1 MGSCQKRPPIT
12 RSPIYYIQTLE
23 SKNANNSEDQNMKQK
38 VKLTLS
44 LKQIKDSREKKIIL
58 LLNDSNDKVKQSKEY
73 GSTESATKNNNDCIN
88 FSQFFVMEYYFE
100 KEQFIEFQINNG
112 IKTIIIE
119 TTLGNIMGSRGQ
131 KYINNLEDN
140 SILEVSGQEITNKN
154 NMKAKFEVSIEG
166 NFSKKGISYLV
177 KYLGK
182 QNSPQNNNIY
192 RSEIIE
198 DLSGTF
204 QFLIA
209 SIPSM
214 FLSPDGNYDQN
225 IISIELWDSL
235 SSKKLNE
242 NIGPLSKF
250 INNTFSLNFENG
262 NVNVTLTLEK
272 EYSFLDYL
280 RGGVQINLTI
290 GIDYTGS
297 NGNPNSPD
305 SLHYIGTNELNS
317 YEKAIKSCG
326 NIVAYY
332 DYDQLFPVYGYGAK
346 LNNSTIVN
354 HCFAINMDNNNP
366 EINSIDNVL
375 YYYRQSLSQ
384 VDLYGPTY
392 FSPIMNEMNR
402 KAREYIESGKN
413 DIYHIL
419 MILTDGIINDM
430 ESTVDA
436 VVEASYL
443 PISII
448 IIGIGDSNFRNMHIL
463 DSDNEILYDSNKRA
477 ADRDCVQ
484 FVEFNKFNNDGI
496 KLAQEVLAEIPK
508 QLIEYFQ
515 HKKIPP
521 GDPIIDLA

>member
-1 MGSCQKRPPIT
+1 
-12 RSPIYYIQTLE
+12 
-23 SKNANNSEDQNMKQK
+23 
-38 VKLTLS
+38 
-44 LKQIKDSREKKIIL
+44 
-58 LLNDSNDKVKQSKEY
+58 
-73 GSTESATKNNNDCIN
+73 
-88 FSQFFVMEYYFE
+88 
-100 KEQFIEFQINNG
+100 
-112 IKTIIIE
+112 
-119 TTLGNIMGSRGQ
+119 
-131 KYINNLEDN
+131 
-140 SILEVSGQEITNKN
+140 
-154 NMKAKFEVSIEG
+154 
-166 NFSKKGISYLV
+166 
-177 KYLGK
+177 
-182 QNSPQNNNIY
+182 
-192 RSEIIE
+192 
-198 DLSGTF
+198 
-204 QFLIA
+204 
-209 SIPSM
+209 
-214 FLSPDGNYDQN
+214 
-225 IISIELWDSL
+225 
-235 SSKKLNE
+235 
-242 NIGPLSKF
+242 
-250 INNTFSLNFENG
+250 
-262 NVNVTLTLEK
+262 
-272 EYSFLDYL
+272 
-280 RGGVQINLTI
+280 
-290 GIDYTGS
+290 
-297 NGNPNSPD
+297 
-305 SLHYIGTNELNS
+305 
-317 YEKAIKSCG
+317 
-326 NIVAYY
+326 
-332 DYDQLFPVYGYGAK
+332 
-346 LNNSTIVN
+346 
-354 HCFAINMDNNNP
+354 MDNNNP

-463 DSDNEILYDSNKRA
+463 DSDNEILYDSKKRA

>member
-1 MGSCQKRPPIT
+1 MGACQKTPPISK
-12 RSPIYYIQTLE
+12 SPIYYIQNLE
-23 SKNANNSEDQNMKQK
+23 SKNTNNSEDQNMKQK
-38 VKLTLS
+38 VKLTIS
-44 LKQIKDSREKKIIL
+44 IKQIKDSKERSIL
-58 LLNDSNDKVKQSKEY
+58 LLLKDNNNTLIQSKEC
-73 GSTESATKNNNDCIN
+73 GRTESATKNNDNCIN
-88 FSQFFVMEYYFE
+88 FSHFFVMEYYFE
-100 KEQFIEFQINNG
+100 KEQLIEFVINKG
-112 IKTIIIE
+112 GDTISVE

-140 SILEVSGQEITNKN
+140 TVLEVSGQELTNN
-154 NMKAKFEVSIEG
+154 NMRARFEVSING
-166 NFSKKGISYLV
+166 NLPKKGISYLV

-192 RSEIIE
+192 RSEII
-198 DLSGTF
+198 DNISGNI
-204 QFLIA
+204 QFSVP

-225 IISIELWDSL
+225 IISIELWDSFA
-235 SSKKLNE
+235 SRKLNE

-250 INNTFSLNFENG
+250 INNPFTLNIENG
-262 NVNVTLTLEK
+262 TTTVKLILEK

-297 NGNPNSPD
+297 NGNPSSPN

-317 YEKAIKSCG
+317 YEIAIKSCG

-346 LNNSTIVN
+346 INNSQEVN
-354 HCFAINMDNNNP
+354 HCFPINMDNNNP
-366 EINSIDNVL
+366 EINTIDNVL
-375 YYYRQSLSQ
+375 FYYRQSLSQ
-384 VDLYGPTY
+384 VHLSGPT
-392 FSPIMNEMNR
+392 FFAPILNEMNR
-402 KAREYIESGKN
+402 KARELVQNGRN
-413 DIYHIL
+413 DIYNIL

-430 ESTVDA
+430 ERTVDA
-436 VVEASYL
+436 IVEASYL

-448 IIGIGDSNFRNMHIL
+448 IIGIGNANFKNMEILDADNGVLSDSNQRQ
-463 DSDNEILYDSNKRA
+463 

-496 KLAQEVLAEIPK
+496 QLAQEVLAEVPK
-508 QLIEYFQ
+508 QLVEYYQ

-521 GDPIIDLA
+521 ADPIIDLA

>member
-140 SILEVSGQEITNKN
+140 TVFEVSGQELSNN
-154 NMKAKFEVSIEG
+154 NMKAKIEVSLNG
-166 NFSKKGISYLV
+166 NLPQKGISYLV

-192 RSEIIE
+192 RSEIINNS
-198 DLSGTF
+198 LNNVKFSVPTF
-204 QFLIA
+204 
-209 SIPSM
+209 PSM
-214 FLSPDGNYDQN
+214 FLCPDGNYDQN
-225 IISIELWDSL
+225 IISIELWDFI
-235 SSKKLNE
+235 SSIKLNE

-250 INNTFSLNFENG
+250 INNPFSLTFPNG
-262 NVNVTLTLEK
+262 TANIKLTLEK

-290 GIDYTGS
+290 GIDYTAS
-297 NGNPNSPD
+297 NGKITSPT
-305 SLHYIGTNELNS
+305 SLHYIGTNQLNS
-317 YEKAIKSCG
+317 YEIAIKSCG

>member
-1 MGSCQKRPPIT
+1 MGSCQKTENINK
-12 RSPIYYIQTLE
+12 SPIYYIQTLE
-23 SKNANNSEDQNMKQK
+23 SSKNNNSEDDNIKQK

-44 LKQIKDSREKKIIL
+44 IKQIKDSTQRSIL
-58 LLNDSNDKVKQSKEY
+58 LLLKNDKNDSISQKDY
-73 GSTESATKNNNDCIN
+73 GTTELASKNNDNCIN
-88 FSQFFVMEYYFE
+88 FSHFFVMEYYFE
-100 KEQFIEFQINNG
+100 KEQSIEFVINKGSNR
-112 IKTIIIE
+112 INVK

-140 SILEVSGQEITNKN
+140 TVLEVSGQELTNN
-154 NMKAKFEVSIEG
+154 NMRARFEVSING
-166 NFSKKGISYLV
+166 NLPKKGISYLV

-192 RSEIIE
+192 RSEIINNS
-198 DLSGTF
+198 LNNVKFSIPTF
-204 QFLIA
+204 
-209 SIPSM
+209 PSM
-214 FLSPDGNYDQN
+214 FLCPDGNYDQN
-225 IISIELWDSL
+225 IISIELWDSFA
-235 SSKKLNE
+235 SRKLNE

-250 INNTFSLNFENG
+250 INNPFTLNIENG
-262 NVNVTLTLEK
+262 TTTVKLILEK

-297 NGNPNSPD
+297 NGNPSSPN

-317 YEKAIKSCG
+317 YEIAIKSCG

-346 LNNSTIVN
+346 INDSQQVN
-354 HCFAINMDNNNP
+354 HCFPINMDNNNP
-366 EINSIDNVL
+366 EINTIDNVL
-375 YYYRQSLSQ
+375 FYYRQSLSQ
-384 VDLYGPTY
+384 VHLSGPT
-392 FSPIMNEMNR
+392 FFAPILNEMNR
-402 KAREYIESGKN
+402 KARELVQNGRN
-413 DIYHIL
+413 DIYNIL

-430 ESTVDA
+430 ERTVDA
-436 VVEASYL
+436 IVEASYL

-496 KLAQEVLAEIPK
+496 LLAQEVLAEVPK
-508 QLIEYFQ
+508 QLVEYYQ

-521 GDPIIDLA
+521 ADPIIDLA

>member
-1 MGSCQKRPPIT
+1 MGSCQKTENINK
-12 RSPIYYIQTLE
+12 SPIYYIQTLE
-23 SKNANNSEDQNMKQK
+23 SSKNNNSEDDNIKQK

-44 LKQIKDSREKKIIL
+44 IKQIKDSTQRSIL
-58 LLNDSNDKVKQSKEY
+58 LLLKNDKNDSISQKDY
-73 GSTESATKNNNDCIN
+73 GTTELASKNNDNCIN
-88 FSQFFVMEYYFE
+88 FSHFFVMEYYFE
-100 KEQFIEFQINNG
+100 KEQSIEFVINKGSNR
-112 IKTIIIE
+112 INVK

-140 SILEVSGQEITNKN
+140 TVFEVSGQELSNN
-154 NMKAKFEVSIEG
+154 NMKAKIEVSLNG
-166 NFSKKGISYLV
+166 NLPQKGISYLV

-192 RSEIIE
+192 RSEIINNS
-198 DLSGTF
+198 LNNVKFSIPTF
-204 QFLIA
+204 
-209 SIPSM
+209 PSM
-214 FLSPDGNYDQN
+214 FLCPDGNYDQN

-262 NVNVTLTLEK
+262 NVKVTLTLEK